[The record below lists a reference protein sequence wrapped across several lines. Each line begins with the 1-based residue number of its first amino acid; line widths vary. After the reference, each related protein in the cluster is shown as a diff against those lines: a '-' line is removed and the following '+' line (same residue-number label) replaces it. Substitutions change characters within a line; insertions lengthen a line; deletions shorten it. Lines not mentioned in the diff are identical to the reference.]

1 MLIWGKRLTLPKI
14 KHKMISRIEVTN
26 YRCLKRI
33 SQDLHPFQ
41 ILVGPNASGKT
52 TFLDVITFMSDI
64 VNKGVDD
71 AIISRSPNYLDLTWS
86 GADGDIEMAIECK
99 IPESVNKLMGDNK
112 EMEFVRYELKIGLS
126 DANEHSIKGERL
138 ILFKYLEDIIPS
150 IKTLF
155 PEYDSVNHGNILNKK
170 FPSKSFKQII
180 NKNPSG
186 NDNFY
191 PETYPKSS
199 SGWMP
204 SFKLGYKKSSLANL
218 PADES
223 KFPASTW
230 LKEFLNSNIQKLI
243 LNSQKI
249 RESSRPGQGR
259 NFLPDGSN
267 LPWVI
272 EDLKNK
278 HPKSFN
284 DWLEHVKTALPDIEE
299 IYVREFPDTKFKY
312 LKIKYNNGI
321 EVPSW
326 TASDG
331 TLRLLALTLIAY
343 LPDFDG
349 IFLIEEPENG
359 VHPKVMETVFQS
371 LSSVYDAQIL
381 LATHSPVI
389 LGIAD
394 LKDVLCFAK
403 TQEGIT
409 DIVSGDNHPLLADWQ
424 GESNLSTLY
433 ASGVLG

>member
-1 MLIWGKRLTLPKI
+1 
-14 KHKMISRIEVTN
+14 MISRIEVSN

-33 SQDLHPFQ
+33 SQNLNPFQ

-52 TFLDVITFMSDI
+52 TFLDIIPFISDV
-64 VNKGVDD
+64 VNNGADE
-71 AIISRSPNYLDLTWS
+71 AIIARSPNYLDLTWS
-86 GADGDIEMAIECK
+86 GTGGDIEMAIECK
-99 IPESVNKLMGDNK
+99 IPESVNKLMGENT
-112 EMEFVRYELKIGLS
+112 EMKFIRYELKIGLS
-126 DANEHSIKGERL
+126 ETNEHSIKEERL
-138 ILFKYLEDIIPS
+138 IIFKTDENQEQFTR
-150 IKTLF
+150 TLF
-155 PEYDSVNHGNILNKK
+155 PVFDLIQVEDILNKK
-170 FPSKSFKQII
+170 FHDKSYKQILI
-180 NKNPSG
+180 KNLSG
-186 NDNFY
+186 EVDFAF
-191 PETYPKSS
+191 ETYSKRN
-199 SGWMP
+199 GGYLP
-204 SFKLGYKKSSLANL
+204 SFNLGNKRSVLTI
-218 PADES
+218 
-223 KFPASTW
+223 FPALESTFPAATW
-230 LKEFLNSNIQKLI
+230 LKEFLNSSIQKLI

-272 EDLKNK
+272 EDLKTK
-278 HPKSFN
+278 HPESFK

-299 IYVREFPDTKFKY
+299 INVREFADTKFKY

-343 LPDFDG
+343 LPDFNG

-389 LGIAD
+389 LGIAN
-394 LKDVLCFAK
+394 LKDILCFAK
-403 TQEGIT
+403 TKEGIT
-409 DIVSGDNHPLLADWQ
+409 DIVSGDKHPLLADWQ

>member
-1 MLIWGKRLTLPKI
+1 
-14 KHKMISRIEVTN
+14 MISRIEVSN

-33 SQDLHPFQ
+33 SQNLNPFQ

-64 VNKGVDD
+64 VNKGVDE
-71 AIISRSPNYLDLTWS
+71 AIIDRSPNYLDLTWS
-86 GADGDIEMAIECK
+86 GLGGDIEMAIECR
-99 IPESVNKLMGDNK
+99 IPDSVNKLMEESK
-112 EMEFVRYELKIGLS
+112 EMIFIRYELKIGLS
-126 DANEHSIKGERL
+126 EMNEHAIKGER
-138 ILFKYLEDIIPS
+138 IIIFKRNEDQTQLAR
-150 IKTLF
+150 TLF
-155 PEYDSVNHGNILNKK
+155 PDFDFLEKGEILNKR
-170 FPSKSFKQII
+170 FASGNSKPII
-180 NKNPSG
+180 KKNPIL

-191 PETYPKSS
+191 PEIYSKSS
-199 SGWMP
+199 GGWMP

-218 PADES
+218 PADET

-230 LKEFLNSNIQKLI
+230 LKEYLNNSIQKLI

-249 RESSRPGQGR
+249 SKASRPGQGR

-272 EDLKNK
+272 EDLKAK
-278 HPKSFN
+278 HPESFN
-284 DWLEHVKTALPDIEE
+284 DWLLHVKTALPDIEE
-299 IYVREFPDTKFKY
+299 INVREFPDTKFKY
-312 LKIKYNNGI
+312 LKIRYDNGI

-343 LPDFDG
+343 LPDFKG

-403 TQEGIT
+403 TKEGIT
-409 DIVSGDNHPLLADWQ
+409 DIVSGDKHPLLADWQ

>member
-1 MLIWGKRLTLPKI
+1 
-14 KHKMISRIEVTN
+14 MISRIEVSN

-33 SQDLHPFQ
+33 SQDLNPFQ

-64 VNKGVDD
+64 VNKGVDE
-71 AIISRSPNYLDLTWS
+71 AIIARSPNYFDLTWS
-86 GADGDIEMAIECK
+86 GLGGDIEMAIECR
-99 IPESVNKLMGDNK
+99 IPDTVNKLMEESK
-112 EMEFVRYELKIGLS
+112 EMKYIRYELKIGLS
-126 DANEHSIKGERL
+126 EINEHTIKGERL
-138 ILFKYLEDIIPS
+138 ALIKENKKDQTIIS
-150 IKTLF
+150 KLDF
-155 PEYDSVNHGNILNKK
+155 PDFPTKISESILNKELNSGSFRLILEKDFIGESYIIPEMSKDKMDFWSFGFK
-170 FPSKSFKQII
+170 FGPQRTILS
-180 NKNPSG
+180 
-186 NDNFY
+186 
-191 PETYPKSS
+191 
-199 SGWMP
+199 
-204 SFKLGYKKSSLANL
+204 NL
-218 PADES
+218 PADET

-230 LKEFLNSNIQKLI
+230 LKEFLNNSIQKLV

-249 RESSRPGQGR
+249 SKASRPGQGR

-278 HPKSFN
+278 HQESFN

-299 IYVREFPDTKFKY
+299 INVHEFPDTKFKY

-343 LPDFDG
+343 LPDFKG

-403 TQEGIT
+403 TKEGIT
-409 DIVSGDNHPLLADWQ
+409 DIVSGDKHPLLADWQ

>member
-1 MLIWGKRLTLPKI
+1 
-14 KHKMISRIEVTN
+14 MISRIEVSN

-33 SQDLHPFQ
+33 SQDLNPFQ

-64 VNKGVDD
+64 VNKGVDS
-71 AIISRSPNYLDLTWS
+71 AIIDRSPNYLDLTWS
-86 GADGDIEMAIECK
+86 GLGGDIEMAIECR
-99 IPESVNKLMGDNK
+99 IPDTVNKLMEESK
-112 EMEFVRYELKIGLS
+112 EMKYIRYELKIGLS
-126 DANEHSIKGERL
+126 EINEHTIKGERL
-138 ILFKYLEDIIPS
+138 ALIKENKKDQTIIS
-150 IKTLF
+150 KLDF
-155 PEYDSVNHGNILNKK
+155 PDFPTKISESILNKELNSGSFRLILEKDFIGESYIIPEMSKDKMDFWSFGFK
-170 FPSKSFKQII
+170 FGPQRTILS
-180 NKNPSG
+180 
-186 NDNFY
+186 
-191 PETYPKSS
+191 
-199 SGWMP
+199 
-204 SFKLGYKKSSLANL
+204 NL
-218 PADES
+218 PADET

-230 LKEFLNSNIQKLI
+230 LKEFLNNSIQKLV

-249 RESSRPGQGR
+249 SKASRPGQGR

-278 HPKSFN
+278 HQESFN

-299 IYVREFPDTKFKY
+299 INVHEFPDTKFKY
-312 LKIKYNNGI
+312 LKIKYNNGV

-343 LPDFDG
+343 LPDFKG

-403 TQEGIT
+403 TKEGIT
-409 DIVSGDNHPLLADWQ
+409 DIVSGDKHPLLADWQ

>member
-1 MLIWGKRLTLPKI
+1 
-14 KHKMISRIEVTN
+14 MISRIEVSN

-33 SQDLHPFQ
+33 SQDLNPFQ

-64 VNKGVDD
+64 VNKGVDS
-71 AIISRSPNYLDLTWS
+71 AIIDRSPNYLDLTWS
-86 GADGDIEMAIECK
+86 GLGGDIEMAIECR
-99 IPESVNKLMGDNK
+99 IPDTVNKLMEESK
-112 EMEFVRYELKIGLS
+112 EMKYIRYELKIGLS
-126 DANEHSIKGERL
+126 EINEHTIKGERL
-138 ILFKYLEDIIPS
+138 ALIKENKKDQTIIS
-150 IKTLF
+150 KLDF
-155 PEYDSVNHGNILNKK
+155 PDFPTKISESILNKELNSGSFRLILEKDFIGESYIIPEMSKDKMDFWSFGFK
-170 FPSKSFKQII
+170 FGPQRTILS
-180 NKNPSG
+180 
-186 NDNFY
+186 
-191 PETYPKSS
+191 
-199 SGWMP
+199 
-204 SFKLGYKKSSLANL
+204 NL
-218 PADES
+218 PADET

-230 LKEFLNSNIQKLI
+230 LKEFLNNSIQKLV

-249 RESSRPGQGR
+249 SKASRPGQGR

-278 HPKSFN
+278 HQESFN

-299 IYVREFPDTKFKY
+299 INVHEFPDTKFKY

-331 TLRLLALTLIAY
+331 TLRLIALTLIAY
-343 LPDFDG
+343 LPDFKG

-403 TQEGIT
+403 TKEGIT
-409 DIVSGDNHPLLADWQ
+409 DIVSGDKHPLLADWQ

>member
-1 MLIWGKRLTLPKI
+1 
-14 KHKMISRIEVTN
+14 MISRIEVSN

-33 SQDLHPFQ
+33 SQDLNPFQ

-64 VNKGVDD
+64 VNKGVDE
-71 AIISRSPNYLDLTWS
+71 AIIARSPNYLDLTWS
-86 GADGDIEMAIECK
+86 GLGGDIEMAIECR
-99 IPESVNKLMGDNK
+99 IPDSVNKLMEESK
-112 EMEFVRYELKIGLS
+112 EMKFIRYELKVGLS
-126 DANEHSIKGERL
+126 EMDVHSIKGER
-138 ILFKYLEDIIPS
+138 IIIFKRNEDQNRL
-150 IKTLF
+150 TRNLF
-155 PEYDSVNHGNILNKK
+155 PDFDFSEKGDILNKK
-170 FPSKSFKQII
+170 FALGNSKPII
-180 NKNPSG
+180 KKNPIL

-191 PETYPKSS
+191 PEIYSKSS
-199 SGWMP
+199 GGWMP

-230 LKEFLNSNIQKLI
+230 LKEYLNNSIQKLI

-249 RESSRPGQGR
+249 REASRPGQGR

-272 EDLKNK
+272 EDLKTK
-278 HPKSFN
+278 HPKSYR

-299 IYVREFPDTKFKY
+299 INVREFADTKFKY

-343 LPDFDG
+343 LPDFNG

-389 LGIAD
+389 LSIAD
-394 LKDVLCFAK
+394 LKDILCFAK

-409 DIVSGDNHPLLADWQ
+409 DIVSGDKHPLLADWQ

>member
-1 MLIWGKRLTLPKI
+1 
-14 KHKMISRIEVTN
+14 MISKIEVSN

-33 SQDLHPFQ
+33 TQDLHPFQ

-52 TFLDVITFMSDI
+52 TFLDVITFMSDV

-71 AIISRSPNYLDLTWS
+71 AIIARSPNYLDLTWS
-86 GADGDIEMAIECK
+86 GAGGDIEMAIECK
-99 IPESVNKLMGDNK
+99 IPESVNKLMGENT
-112 EMEFVRYELKIGLS
+112 EMKFIRYELKIGLS
-126 DANEHSIKGERL
+126 ESNEHSIKGERL
-138 ILFKYLEDIIPS
+138 IIFKNTDIQEQH
-150 IKTLF
+150 TRDLF
-155 PEYDSVNHGNILNKK
+155 PDFNFIQHSNILNKK
-170 FPSKSFKQII
+170 FSPKSYKQII
-180 NKNPSG
+180 NKNPSE

-191 PETYPKSS
+191 PETYSKSS
-199 SGWMP
+199 GGWLP
-204 SFKLGYKKSSLANL
+204 GFRLGYKKSSLANL

-230 LKEFLNSNIQKLI
+230 LKEFFNSSIQKLI

-249 RESSRPGQGR
+249 RESSRSGQGR

-272 EDLKNK
+272 EDLKTK
-278 HPKSFN
+278 HPESFN

-299 IYVREFPDTKFKY
+299 INVREFPDTKFKY

-343 LPDFDG
+343 LPDFNG

-394 LKDVLCFAK
+394 LKDILCFAK
-403 TQEGIT
+403 TKEGIT
-409 DIVSGDNHPLLADWQ
+409 DIVSGDKHPLLADWQ

>member
-1 MLIWGKRLTLPKI
+1 
-14 KHKMISRIEVTN
+14 MISRIEVSN
-26 YRCLKRI
+26 YRCLRRI
-33 SQDLHPFQ
+33 SQNLNPFQ

-52 TFLDVITFMSDI
+52 TFLDVITFISDV
-64 VNKGVDD
+64 VNKGVDE
-71 AIISRSPNYLDLTWS
+71 AIITRSPNYLDLTWS
-86 GADGDIEMAIECK
+86 GLGGDIEMAIECK
-99 IPESVNKLMGDNK
+99 IPDAVNKLMGENT
-112 EMEFVRYELKIGLS
+112 EMKFIRYELKIGLS
-126 DANEHSIKGERL
+126 ENDEHAIKGERL
-138 ILFKYLEDIIPS
+138 ILFKSHGDQIPQPKS
-150 IKTLF
+150 LF
-155 PEYDSVNHGNILNKK
+155 PDFDLFYPGIILNKK
-170 FPSKSFKQII
+170 FVSKCYKQII

-191 PETYPKSS
+191 PETYSKG
-199 SGWMP
+199 SGGWLP

-230 LKEFLNSNIQKLI
+230 LKGFLNNSIQKLV

-267 LPWVI
+267 LPWVV
-272 EDLKNK
+272 EDLKTK
-278 HPKSFN
+278 HPESFK
-284 DWLEHVKTALPDIEE
+284 DWLEHVRTALPDIEE
-299 IYVREFPDTKFKY
+299 INVREFPDTKFKY
-312 LKIKYNNGI
+312 LKIKYDNGI

-343 LPDFDG
+343 LPDFNG

-389 LGIAD
+389 LGIAN

-409 DIVSGDNHPLLADWQ
+409 DIVSGDRHPLLADWQ

>member
-1 MLIWGKRLTLPKI
+1 
-14 KHKMISRIEVTN
+14 MISRIEVSN

-33 SQDLHPFQ
+33 SQNLNPFQ

-71 AIISRSPNYLDLTWS
+71 AIIDRSPNYLDLTWS
-86 GADGDIEMAIECK
+86 GLGGDIEMAIECR
-99 IPESVNKLMGDNK
+99 IPDSVQTHLGETTGMGYL
-112 EMEFVRYELKIGLS
+112 RYELKIGLS
-126 DANEHSIKGERL
+126 ETNEHSIKGERL
-138 ILFKYLEDIIPS
+138 VLLKSLNNSILSSKNS
-150 IKTLF
+150 F
-155 PEYDSVNHGNILNKK
+155 PEFSKLDFGNIYSKGFKEDNVDLVLDKDSTGEGYFFPERPNNTADFWSTGFKFGPKK
-170 FPSKSFKQII
+170 TILS
-180 NKNPSG
+180 
-186 NDNFY
+186 
-191 PETYPKSS
+191 
-199 SGWMP
+199 
-204 SFKLGYKKSSLANL
+204 NL
-218 PADES
+218 PADET

-230 LKEFLNSNIQKLI
+230 LKEFLNNSIQKLV

-249 RESSRPGQGR
+249 REASRPGQGR

-278 HPKSFN
+278 HLESFD
-284 DWLEHVKTALPDIEE
+284 DWLLHVRTALPDIEE
-299 IYVREFPDTKFKY
+299 INVREFPDTKFKY
-312 LKIKYNNGI
+312 LKIKYDNGI

-343 LPDFDG
+343 LPDFKG

-403 TQEGIT
+403 TKEGIT
-409 DIVSGDNHPLLADWQ
+409 DIVSGDKHPLLADWQ

>member
-1 MLIWGKRLTLPKI
+1 
-14 KHKMISRIEVTN
+14 MISRIEVSN

-33 SQDLHPFQ
+33 SQDLYPFQ

-52 TFLDVITFMSDI
+52 TFLDVITFISDI
-64 VNKGVDD
+64 VNKGVDE
-71 AIISRSPNYLDLTWS
+71 AIITRSPNFLDLTWS
-86 GADGDIEMAIECK
+86 GIGGDIEMAIECK
-99 IPESVNKLMGDNK
+99 IPESVNKLMEEST
-112 EMEFVRYELKIGLS
+112 EMKFVRYELKIGLS
-126 DANEHSIKGERL
+126 ETNEHAIKGERL
-138 ILFKYLEDIIPS
+138 IIFRS
-150 IKTLF
+150 IDNQPQIARLLF
-155 PEYDSVNHGNILNKK
+155 PDFDLFPKGDILNKK
-170 FPSKSFKQII
+170 FPSGSCKPII
-180 NKNPSG
+180 KKNPFG

-191 PETYPKSS
+191 PEIYSKSS
-199 SGWMP
+199 GGWMP
-204 SFKLGYKKSSLANL
+204 SFKLGYKKSTLANL
-218 PADES
+218 PADDS

-230 LKEFLNSNIQKLI
+230 LKEYLNGSIQKLV

-259 NFLPDGSN
+259 NFLSDGSN
-267 LPWVI
+267 LPWVV
-272 EDLKNK
+272 EDLKTK
-278 HPKSFN
+278 YPESFK
-284 DWLEHVKTALPDIEE
+284 DWLEHVKTALPDIDE
-299 IYVREFPDTKFKY
+299 INVREFPDTKFKY
-312 LKIKYNNGI
+312 IKIKYNNGI

-343 LPDFDG
+343 LPDFNG

-403 TQEGIT
+403 TKDGIT
-409 DIVSGDNHPLLADWQ
+409 DIVSGDKHPLLADWQ

>member
-1 MLIWGKRLTLPKI
+1 
-14 KHKMISRIEVTN
+14 MISRIEVSN

-33 SQDLHPFQ
+33 SQNLNPFQ

-71 AIISRSPNYLDLTWS
+71 AIIDRSPNYLDLTWS
-86 GADGDIEMAIECK
+86 GLGGDIEMAIECR
-99 IPESVNKLMGDNK
+99 IPDSVNKLMEESK
-112 EMEFVRYELKIGLS
+112 EMKSIRYELKIGLS
-126 DANEHSIKGERL
+126 DNNEHSIKGERL
-138 ILFKYLEDIIPS
+138 VLLKSLNENKLS
-150 IKTLF
+150 LRNSF
-155 PEYDSVNHGNILNKK
+155 PEFDKLGFGNIYSKEFHKDNIDLVLDKDSLGEGYFFPERPNNTADFWSTGFK
-170 FPSKSFKQII
+170 FGTRKTGLS
-180 NKNPSG
+180 
-186 NDNFY
+186 
-191 PETYPKSS
+191 
-199 SGWMP
+199 
-204 SFKLGYKKSSLANL
+204 NL
-218 PADES
+218 PADET

-230 LKEFLNSNIQKLI
+230 LKEYLNNSIQKLI

-272 EDLKNK
+272 EELKTK

-299 IYVREFPDTKFKY
+299 INVREFPDTKFKY
-312 LKIKYNNGI
+312 LKIRYDNGI

-343 LPDFDG
+343 LPDFKG

-403 TQEGIT
+403 TKEGIT
-409 DIVSGDNHPLLADWQ
+409 DIVSGDKHPLLADWQ

>member
-1 MLIWGKRLTLPKI
+1 
-14 KHKMISRIEVTN
+14 MISRIEVSN

-33 SQDLHPFQ
+33 SQSLNPFQ

-64 VNKGVDD
+64 VNKGIDE
-71 AIISRSPNYLDLTWS
+71 AIVSRSPNYLDLTWS
-86 GADGDIEMAIECK
+86 GFGGDIEMAIECK
-99 IPESVNKLMGDNK
+99 IPESVNRLMEESR
-112 EMEFVRYELKIGLS
+112 EMKFVRYELRIGLS
-126 DANEHSIKGERL
+126 DTNEHSIKGERL
-138 ILFKYLEDIIPS
+138 IVFRENEDNAPLA
-150 IKTLF
+150 KTLF
-155 PEYDSVNHGNILNKK
+155 PDFDFSPVGDILNKK
-170 FPSKSFKQII
+170 FSTGRCKPII
-180 NKNPSG
+180 KKNPSG

-191 PETYPKSS
+191 PEIYSKSS
-199 SGWMP
+199 GGWMP

-230 LKEFLNSNIQKLI
+230 LKEFLNTNIQKLI

-249 RESSRPGQGR
+249 REASRPGQGR

-267 LPWVI
+267 LPWVV

-278 HPKSFN
+278 HLESFN
-284 DWLEHVKTALPDIEE
+284 DWLLHVKTALPDIEE
-299 IYVREFPDTKFKY
+299 IDIREFPDTKFKY
-312 LKIKYNNGI
+312 LKIRYNNGI

-343 LPDFDG
+343 IPNFNG

-389 LGIAD
+389 IGIAD

-403 TQEGIT
+403 TDEGIT
-409 DIVSGDNHPLLADWQ
+409 DIISGDQHPLLAGWQ

>member
-1 MLIWGKRLTLPKI
+1 
-14 KHKMISRIEVTN
+14 MISRIEVSN

-33 SQDLHPFQ
+33 SQSLHPFQ

-52 TFLDVITFMSDI
+52 TFLDVITFISDI
-64 VNKGVDD
+64 VNKGVDE
-71 AIISRSPNYLDLTWS
+71 AIIIRSPNYYDLTWS
-86 GADGDIEMAIECK
+86 GNGGDIEMAIECK
-99 IPESVNKLMGDNK
+99 IPESVNKLMGEST
-112 EMEFVRYELKIGLS
+112 EMKFVRYELRIGLS
-126 DANEHSIKGERL
+126 ETNEHAIKGERL
-138 ILFKYLEDIIPS
+138 VLFKSRTNIDLANHRNDFPEFDAITKGNVYLKELLLNDFRLILTKEPPGDAYIIPELS
-150 IKTLF
+150 
-155 PEYDSVNHGNILNKK
+155 N
-170 FPSKSFKQII
+170 
-180 NKNPSG
+180 NKNDFWSTG
-186 NDNFY
+186 FIFG
-191 PETYPKSS
+191 EQKTILS
-199 SGWMP
+199 
-204 SFKLGYKKSSLANL
+204 NL
-218 PADES
+218 PADKS
-223 KFPASTW
+223 KFPASSW
-230 LKEFLNSNIQKLI
+230 LKEFLNINIQKLI

-272 EDLKNK
+272 EDLKSK
-278 HPKSFN
+278 HPTAFG

-299 IYVREFPDTKFKY
+299 INVREFPDTKFKY
-312 LKIKYNNGI
+312 LKIRYNNGI

-343 LPDFDG
+343 LPDFNG

-371 LSSVYDAQIL
+371 LSSGYDAQIL

-389 LGIAD
+389 LGIAN

-403 TQEGIT
+403 TEEGIT
-409 DIVSGDNHPLLADWQ
+409 DIVSGDEHPLLADWQ
-424 GESNLSTLY
+424 GDSNLSMLY

>member
-1 MLIWGKRLTLPKI
+1 
-14 KHKMISRIEVTN
+14 MISRVEVSN

-33 SQDLHPFQ
+33 SQNLNPFQ

-64 VNKGVDD
+64 VNRGVDD
-71 AIISRSPNYLDLTWS
+71 AIITRSPNYLDLTWS
-86 GADGDIEMAIECK
+86 GLGGDIEMAIECR
-99 IPESVNKLMGDNK
+99 IPDSVNKLMEESQ
-112 EMEFVRYELKIGLS
+112 EMKFIRYELKIGLS
-126 DANEHSIKGERL
+126 EMNEHAIKGER
-138 ILFKYLEDIIPS
+138 IIIFKRNEDQTRVAR
-150 IKTLF
+150 TLF
-155 PEYDSVNHGNILNKK
+155 PDFDFLEKGDILNKR
-170 FPSKSFKQII
+170 FASGNSKPII
-180 NKNPSG
+180 KKNPVL

-191 PETYPKSS
+191 PEIYSKSS
-199 SGWMP
+199 GGWMP

-218 PADES
+218 PADET

-230 LKEFLNSNIQKLI
+230 LKEFLNNSIQKLI

-249 RESSRPGQGR
+249 REASRPGQGR

-278 HPKSFN
+278 HPKSFD
-284 DWLEHVKTALPDIEE
+284 DWLLHVKTALPDIEE
-299 IYVREFPDTKFKY
+299 INIREFPDTKFKY

-343 LPDFDG
+343 LPDFKG

-403 TQEGIT
+403 TKEGIT
-409 DIVSGDNHPLLADWQ
+409 DIVSGDKHPLLADWQ

>member
-1 MLIWGKRLTLPKI
+1 
-14 KHKMISRIEVTN
+14 MISRIEVSN

-33 SQDLHPFQ
+33 SQNLNPFQ

-71 AIISRSPNYLDLTWS
+71 SIIARSPNYLDLTWS
-86 GADGDIEMAIECK
+86 GIGGDIEMAIECK
-99 IPESVNKLMGDNK
+99 IPESVNKQLGENT
-112 EMEFVRYELKIGLS
+112 EMKFVRYELKIGLS
-126 DANEHSIKGERL
+126 ETNEHSIKGERL
-138 ILFKYLEDIIPS
+138 IIFKNSEDKSQQPRS
-150 IKTLF
+150 LF
-155 PEYDSVNHGNILNKK
+155 PDFIFPQYESILNKK
-170 FPSKSFKQII
+170 FLPKSYKQII

-191 PETYPKSS
+191 PETYSKG
-199 SGWMP
+199 SGGWLP
-204 SFKLGYKKSSLANL
+204 SFRLGYKKSTLANL

-230 LKEFLNSNIQKLI
+230 LKEYLNNSIQKLI

-278 HPKSFN
+278 HPESFK

-299 IYVREFPDTKFKY
+299 INVREFADTKFKY

-343 LPDFDG
+343 LPEFKG

-403 TQEGIT
+403 TKEGIT
-409 DIVSGDNHPLLADWQ
+409 DIVSGDKHPLLADWQ

>member
-1 MLIWGKRLTLPKI
+1 
-14 KHKMISRIEVTN
+14 
-26 YRCLKRI
+26 
-33 SQDLHPFQ
+33 
-41 ILVGPNASGKT
+41 
-52 TFLDVITFMSDI
+52 MSDI

-71 AIISRSPNYLDLTWS
+71 AIIARSPNYLDLTWS
-86 GADGDIEMAIECK
+86 GTGGDIEMAIECR
-99 IPESVNKLMGDNK
+99 IPESENKLMGENT
-112 EMEFVRYELKIGLS
+112 EMKYIRYELKIGLS
-126 DANEHSIKGERL
+126 DTSEHAIKGERI
-138 ILFKYLEDIIPS
+138 ILFKDVEDRSTI

-155 PEYDSVNHGNILNKK
+155 PEFETISCGNILNKK
-170 FPSKSFKQII
+170 FPPKSFKQII

-191 PETYPKSS
+191 PETYSKGSG
-199 SGWMP
+199 GWMP

-218 PADES
+218 PADDS

-230 LKEFLNSNIQKLI
+230 LKEFMNSSIQKLI

-272 EDLKNK
+272 EDLKTK
-278 HPKSFN
+278 HREAFN

-299 IYVREFPDTKFKY
+299 INVREFPDTKFKY

-343 LPDFDG
+343 LPEFNG

-394 LKDVLCFAK
+394 LKDILCFAK

-409 DIVSGDNHPLLADWQ
+409 DIVSGDEHPLLADWQ

>member
-1 MLIWGKRLTLPKI
+1 MITKI
-14 KHKMISRIEVTN
+14 EAVN

-33 SQDLHPFQ
+33 SQSLSPFQ

-52 TFLDVITFMSDI
+52 TFLDVITFISDI
-64 VNKGVDD
+64 VNKGIDEAVT
-71 AIISRSPNYLDLTWS
+71 ARSQNFNDLTWS
-86 GADGDIEMAIECK
+86 GNGGDIELSIECK
-99 IPESVNKLMGDNK
+99 IPSPIVKEMGDNK
-112 EMEFVRYELKIGLS
+112 DKNYLRYELKIGLS
-126 DANEHSIKGERL
+126 DANEYSIKGERVL
-138 ILFKYLEDIIPS
+138 IFEPQKSDEPLQRP
-150 IKTLF
+150 LF
-155 PEYDSVNHGNILNKK
+155 PEYIDHQKNVFNKELPK
-170 FPSKSFKQII
+170 NGKEKSYKLII
-180 NKNPSG
+180 KKNPSG

-191 PETYPKSS
+191 PEYYPKG
-199 SGWMP
+199 SGGWLP
-204 SFKLGYKKSSLANL
+204 SFKLGYRKSSLANL

-230 LKEFLNSNIQKLI
+230 LKEYLDNNIQRLV
-243 LNSQKI
+243 LNSQRI
-249 RESSRPGQGR
+249 REASRPGQGK
-259 NFLPDGSN
+259 NFLSDGSN

-272 EDLKNK
+272 EDLKTK
-278 HPKSFN
+278 HRSSFD
-284 DWLEHVKTALPDIEE
+284 DWIKHVRTALPDISE
-299 IYVREFPDTKFKY
+299 INISEIPDIKFKY

-343 LPDFDG
+343 LPDFNG

-394 LKDVLCFAK
+394 LKNILCFAK
-403 TQEGIT
+403 TKEGIT
-409 DIVSGDNHPLLADWQ
+409 DIVSGDQHPQLQNWQ
-424 GESNLSTLY
+424 KDTSLSTLF

>member
-1 MLIWGKRLTLPKI
+1 
-14 KHKMISRIEVTN
+14 MISRIEVSN

-33 SQDLHPFQ
+33 SQNLNPFQ

-64 VNKGVDD
+64 VNKGVDE
-71 AIISRSPNYLDLTWS
+71 AIIARSPNYLDLTWS
-86 GADGDIEMAIECK
+86 GAGGDIEMAIECK
-99 IPESVNKLMGDNK
+99 IPESVRTQLGENTEMGYL
-112 EMEFVRYELKIGLS
+112 RYELKIGLS
-126 DANEHSIKGERL
+126 GTNEHSIKGERL
-138 ILFKYLEDIIPS
+138 VLLKSLYES
-150 IKTLF
+150 TLSLKNNF
-155 PEYDSVNHGNILNKK
+155 PEAEKLDFGNIY
-170 FPSKSFKQII
+170 SKEFHI
-180 NKNPSG
+180 
-186 NDNFY
+186 DNVDLVL
-191 PETYPKSS
+191 EKDS
-199 SGWMP
+199 SGEGYFFPERSNNTADFW
-204 SFKLGYKKSSLANL
+204 STGFKFGPKKTVLSNL
-218 PADES
+218 PADET
-223 KFPASTW
+223 KFPATTW
-230 LKEFLNSNIQKLI
+230 FKEYLNNSIQKLI

-249 RESSRPGQGR
+249 REASRPGQGR

-272 EDLKNK
+272 EDLKTK
-278 HPKSFN
+278 YPGSFK

-299 IYVREFPDTKFKY
+299 INVREFPDTKFKY

-343 LPDFDG
+343 LPDFKG

-403 TQEGIT
+403 TKEGIT
-409 DIVSGDNHPLLADWQ
+409 DIVSGDKHPLLADWQ

>member
-1 MLIWGKRLTLPKI
+1 
-14 KHKMISRIEVTN
+14 MISRIEVSN

-33 SQDLHPFQ
+33 SQNLNPFQ

-52 TFLDVITFMSDI
+52 TFLDVITFISDI
-64 VNKGVDD
+64 VNKGVDE
-71 AIISRSPNYLDLTWS
+71 AIIIRSPNYYDLTWS
-86 GADGDIEMAIECK
+86 GNEGDIEMAIECK
-99 IPESVNKLMGDNK
+99 IPESVNKLMEEST
-112 EMEFVRYELKIGLS
+112 EMKFVRYELKIGLS
-126 DANEHSIKGERL
+126 ETNEHAIKGERL
-138 ILFKYLEDIIPS
+138 ILFKTFDSQRLVARS
-150 IKTLF
+150 LF
-155 PEYDSVNHGNILNKK
+155 PDFDFSPKGEILNKK
-170 FPSKSFKQII
+170 FPSGNSKPIVK
-180 NKNPSG
+180 KNPFG

-191 PETYPKSS
+191 PEIYSKSS
-199 SGWMP
+199 GGWMP

-230 LKEFLNSNIQKLI
+230 LKEYLNINIQKLV

-272 EDLKNK
+272 EDLKSK
-278 HPKSFN
+278 HPAAFG

-299 IYVREFPDTKFKY
+299 INVREFPDTKFKY

-343 LPDFDG
+343 LPDFNG

-389 LGIAD
+389 LGIAN
-394 LKDVLCFAK
+394 LRDVLCFAK
-403 TQEGIT
+403 TEEGIT
-409 DIVSGDNHPLLADWQ
+409 DIVSGEEHPLLADWQ
-424 GESNLSTLY
+424 GDSNLSMLY

>member
-1 MLIWGKRLTLPKI
+1 MITKI
-14 KHKMISRIEVTN
+14 EAAN
-26 YRCLKRI
+26 YRCLKRV
-33 SQDLHPFQ
+33 SQGLSPFQ

-52 TFLDVITFMSDI
+52 TFLDVITFISDI
-64 VNKGVDD
+64 VNTGLDK
-71 AIISRSPNYLDLTWS
+71 AIISRSPNYNDLTWS
-86 GADGDIEMAIECK
+86 GNGGDVELAIECR
-99 IPESVNKLMGDNK
+99 IPSHIVNQMGENK
-112 EMEFVRYELKIGLS
+112 EKEYLRYELKIGLLES
-126 DANEHSIKGERL
+126 NEYSIKGERL
-138 ILFKYLEDIIPS
+138 LIFNNTETIDGNAR
-150 IKTLF
+150 TLF
-155 PEYDSVNHGNILNKK
+155 PDYVFSQDKILNKK
-170 FPSKSFKQII
+170 FHPGYSKLVI

-191 PETYPKSS
+191 PEPYSKSS
-199 SGWMP
+199 GGWLP

-223 KFPASTW
+223 KFPASSW
-230 LKEFLNSNIQKLI
+230 LKEYLNNNIQKLV

-249 RESSRPGQGR
+249 REASRPGQGK

-272 EDLKNK
+272 EDLIVNHRPSFDDWIK
-278 HPKSFN
+278 H
-284 DWLEHVKTALPDIEE
+284 VRTALPDIEE
-299 IYVREFPDTKFKY
+299 INIHEFPDIKSKY
-312 LKIKYNNGI
+312 LRIKYNNGI

-343 LPDFDG
+343 IPNFNG

-389 LGIAD
+389 LGIAE
-394 LKDVLCFAK
+394 LKDILCFAK
-403 TQEGIT
+403 TKEGIT
-409 DIVSGDNHPLLADWQ
+409 DIVSGNQHPQLSDWQ
-424 GESNLSTLY
+424 KDTSLGILF

>member
-1 MLIWGKRLTLPKI
+1 
-14 KHKMISRIEVTN
+14 MITKIEVAN
-26 YRCLKRI
+26 YRCLRRV
-33 SQDLHPFQ
+33 SQSLSPFQ

-52 TFLDVITFMSDI
+52 TFLDVITFISDI
-64 VNKGVDD
+64 VNNGLDE
-71 AIISRSPNYLDLTWS
+71 AITSRSQNFNDLTWS
-86 GADGDIEMAIECK
+86 GNGGDIELAIECR
-99 IPESVNKLMGDNK
+99 IPSQIVKQMGENK
-112 EMEFVRYELKIGLS
+112 EKGYLRYELKIGLS
-126 DANEHSIKGERL
+126 DSNEHSIKGERL
-138 ILFKYLEDIIPS
+138 LIFENREANNNTVR
-150 IKTLF
+150 TLF
-155 PEYDSVNHGNILNKK
+155 PDYVFVQENILNKK
-170 FPSKSFKQII
+170 FPPKCYKQII

-191 PETYPKSS
+191 PEPYSKSS
-199 SGWMP
+199 GGWLP

-230 LKEFLNSNIQKLI
+230 LKEYLNSNIQKLI
-243 LNSQKI
+243 LNSQRI
-249 RESSRPGQGR
+249 REASRPGQGK

-272 EDLKNK
+272 EDLKTK
-278 HPKSFN
+278 HRPSFD
-284 DWLEHVKTALPDIEE
+284 DWLKHVRIALPDIEE
-299 IYVREFPDTKFKY
+299 LNILEFPDTKFKY

-343 LPDFDG
+343 LPDFSG

-403 TQEGIT
+403 TKEGIT
-409 DIVSGDNHPLLADWQ
+409 DIVSGDQHPQLSGWQ
-424 GESNLSTLY
+424 KEISLSTLF

>member
-1 MLIWGKRLTLPKI
+1 
-14 KHKMISRIEVTN
+14 MITKVEAAN
-26 YRCLKRI
+26 YRCLKRV
-33 SQDLHPFQ
+33 SQCLSPFQ

-52 TFLDVITFMSDI
+52 TFLDVITFISDI
-64 VNKGVDD
+64 VNNGLDE
-71 AIISRSPNYLDLTWS
+71 AITVRSQNFNDLTWS
-86 GADGDIEMAIECK
+86 GNGGDIELAIECC
-99 IPESVNKLMGDNK
+99 IPSRVGSQMGENK
-112 EMEFVRYELKIGLS
+112 EKRYLRYELKIGLS

-138 ILFKYLEDIIPS
+138 LIFEAIETNNHQVR
-150 IKTLF
+150 TLF
-155 PEYDSVNHGNILNKK
+155 PELNFSGENILNKK
-170 FPSKSFKQII
+170 FTSGVSKLII
-180 NKNPSG
+180 KKNPSG

-191 PETYPKSS
+191 PEPYSKSS
-199 SGWMP
+199 GGWLP

-223 KFPASTW
+223 KFPASAW
-230 LKEFLNSNIQKLI
+230 LKEYLNTNIQKLV
-243 LNSQKI
+243 LNSQRI
-249 RESSRPGQGR
+249 REASRPGQGK

-272 EDLKNK
+272 EDLKIK
-278 HPKSFN
+278 YPSSFE
-284 DWLEHVKTALPDIEE
+284 DWLKHVRTALPDIEE
-299 IYVREFPDTKFKY
+299 INVHEFPDTKFKY
-312 LKIKYNNGI
+312 LKIKHYNGI

-343 LPDFDG
+343 LPEFNG

-394 LKDVLCFAK
+394 IKDILCFAK
-403 TQEGIT
+403 TKEGIT
-409 DIVSGDNHPLLADWQ
+409 DIVSGDQHPQLSDWQ
-424 GESNLSTLY
+424 KDTSLSILF

>member
-1 MLIWGKRLTLPKI
+1 
-14 KHKMISRIEVTN
+14 MISRIEVSN
-26 YRCLKRI
+26 YRCLRRI
-33 SQDLHPFQ
+33 SQDLNPFQ

-52 TFLDVITFMSDI
+52 TFLDVITFVSDI
-64 VNKGVDD
+64 VNKGIDEAVI
-71 AIISRSPNYLDLTWS
+71 ARSPNYFDLTWS
-86 GADGDIEMAIECK
+86 GTGGDIELAIECK
-99 IPESVNKLMGDNK
+99 IPDAINLQLGENTGMK
-112 EMEFVRYELKIGLS
+112 FIRYELKIGLS
-126 DANEHSIKGERL
+126 ETNEHSIKGERL
-138 ILFKYLEDIIPS
+138 ILFKNSGNQILQPKS
-150 IKTLF
+150 LF
-155 PEYDSVNHGNILNKK
+155 PEFDLFQLEHILNKK
-170 FPSKSFKQII
+170 FASKYYKQII

-191 PETYPKSS
+191 PETYSKG
-199 SGWMP
+199 SGGWLP

-230 LKEFLNSNIQKLI
+230 LKEYLNNSIQKLI

-249 RESSRPGQGR
+249 REASRPGQGR

-272 EDLKNK
+272 EDLKTK
-278 HPKSFN
+278 HPESFK
-284 DWLEHVKTALPDIEE
+284 DWLEHVKTALPDISE
-299 IYVREFPDTKFKY
+299 INVSEFADTKFKY
-312 LKIKYNNGI
+312 LKVKYSNNI

-343 LPDFDG
+343 LPDFKG
-349 IFLIEEPENG
+349 IFLVEEPENG

-394 LKDVLCFAK
+394 LEDVLCFAK
-403 TQEGIT
+403 TQEGVT
-409 DIVSGDNHPLLADWQ
+409 DIVSGNRHPLLADWQ

>member
-1 MLIWGKRLTLPKI
+1 
-14 KHKMISRIEVTN
+14 MISRIEVSN

-33 SQDLHPFQ
+33 TQDLHPFQ

-64 VNKGVDD
+64 VNSGLDD
-71 AIISRSPNYLDLTWS
+71 AIVARSQNYLDLTWS
-86 GADGDIEMAIECK
+86 GAGGDIEMAIECK
-99 IPESVNKLMGDNK
+99 IPESVNKLMGENT
-112 EMEFVRYELKIGLS
+112 EMKFVRYELKIGMS
-126 DANEHSIKGERL
+126 DTDEHSIKGERL
-138 ILFKYLEDIIPS
+138 IIFKTTEDHTQIPR
-150 IKTLF
+150 TLF
-155 PEYDSVNHGNILNKK
+155 PDFIFSQGGNILNKK
-170 FPSKSFKQII
+170 FLPKSYKQII

-191 PETYPKSS
+191 PETYSKG
-199 SGWMP
+199 SGGWLP
-204 SFKLGYKKSSLANL
+204 SFKLGYKKSTLANL

-230 LKEFLNSNIQKLI
+230 VKEFLNNSIQKLI

-278 HPKSFN
+278 HPESFK
-284 DWLEHVKTALPDIEE
+284 DWLEHVKTALPDIKE
-299 IYVREFPDTKFKY
+299 INVREFPDTKFKY
-312 LKIKYNNGI
+312 LRIKYDNGI

-343 LPDFDG
+343 LPDFKG

-359 VHPKVMETVFQS
+359 IHPKVMETVFQS

-389 LGIAD
+389 LGIAN

-403 TQEGIT
+403 TKEGIT
-409 DIVSGDNHPLLADWQ
+409 DIVSGDKHPLLADWQ

>member
-1 MLIWGKRLTLPKI
+1 
-14 KHKMISRIEVTN
+14 MISRIEVSN

-33 SQDLHPFQ
+33 SQNLNPFQ

-52 TFLDVITFMSDI
+52 TFLDVINFMSDI
-64 VNKGVDD
+64 VNKGVDE
-71 AIISRSPNYLDLTWS
+71 AIIIRSPNYLDLTWS
-86 GADGDIEMAIECK
+86 GLGGDIEMAIECR
-99 IPESVNKLMGDNK
+99 IPDLVNKFEEEGS
-112 EMEFVRYELKIGLS
+112 EMKYIRYELKVGLS
-126 DANEHSIKGERL
+126 ENNEHAIKGERL
-138 ILFKYLEDIIPS
+138 VLLRENEGQTTNSKS
-150 IKTLF
+150 
-155 PEYDSVNHGNILNKK
+155 K
-170 FPSKSFKQII
+170 FPDFTNDINESIFDKEFSLDSFNLILEKDIVGDGYF
-180 NKNPSG
+180 S
-186 NDNFY
+186 
-191 PETYPKSS
+191 PETSLLKSPFWS
-199 SGWMP
+199 YA
-204 SFKLGYKKSSLANL
+204 FKFGSKKSTLANL
-218 PADES
+218 PADET

-230 LKEFLNSNIQKLI
+230 LKEFLNSSIQKLV

-267 LPWVI
+267 LPWVV
-272 EDLKNK
+272 EDLKTK
-278 HPKSFN
+278 YPESFK

-299 IYVREFPDTKFKY
+299 INVREFPDTKFKY

-343 LPDFDG
+343 LPDFNG

-403 TQEGIT
+403 TQDGIT
-409 DIVSGDNHPLLADWQ
+409 DIVSGDRHPLLADWQ